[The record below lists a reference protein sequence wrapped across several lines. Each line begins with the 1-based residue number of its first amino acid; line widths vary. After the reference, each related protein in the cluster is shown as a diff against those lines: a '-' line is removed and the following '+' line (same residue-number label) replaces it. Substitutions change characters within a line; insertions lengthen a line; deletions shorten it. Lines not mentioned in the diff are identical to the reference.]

1 MGGTPE
7 FYVSTLIDSHS
18 DVCMAVAKPSARQIQ
33 LLPTFDAATKGDKGI
48 KRKSIVTLVQARDST
63 NLLQYRCEYIDPR
76 MRWLMTWKENGNHLS
91 LSLPHTWWS

>member
-33 LLPTFDAATKGDKGI
+33 LLPTFDAAVRGDKGI
-48 KRKSIVTLVQARDST
+48 KRKSIVALVQARDDT
-63 NLLQYRCEYIDPR
+63 NLQQYRCKIYRARDAVVDDMEGE
-76 MRWLMTWKENGNHLS
+76 WKSFFPL
-91 LSLPHTWWS
+91 LAHTWWS